1 MKNKENK
8 GIERNSMDPMEKK
21 EIKRK
26 LGGVGR
32 IKKDKTKSK
41 CTFFKMKVEVVLK
54 QMKIYFCTL

>member
-1 MKNKENK
+1 MKENENE

-32 IKKDKTKSK
+32 IKKDKRL
-41 CTFFKMKVEVVLK
+41 KVNAHFLK
-54 QMKIYFCTL
+54 